1 MFCYFNE
8 IWNVILVSNVIC
20 WTFLVKKFYKKPQ
33 LFITVYVI
41 FTQTV
46 VVWLTRPNFSHH
58 LSLGIRWRH
67 TKTQLTCAK
76 SKHNLFTMWF
86 LLCSIEEH
94 DHHIENKMSHNN
106 AKKLPTQ
113 KSCIDA
119 TMESCAMSAV
129 LGCRLQETFMSTGA
143 KYSWQFGECKRVLWS
158 NSRDESVFR

>member
-106 AKKLPTQ
+106 AKKWPTQ
-113 KSCIDA
+113 KKLHRCNNGIV
-119 TMESCAMSAV
+119 CNV
-129 LGCRLQETFMSTGA
+129 GCPGLQAAGDLYVNWCQIFVAIWGM
-143 KYSWQFGECKRVLWS
+143 
-158 NSRDESVFR
+158 